1 MSCSC
6 ECAKLPAMA
15 ANKKPTESSP
25 SAPPTPITQDH
36 ERLGHAIKL
45 VIAEKGLSQTKV
57 ANRCKLDV
65 RQINMYAGGLGNPT
79 YLTLLHIC
87 DGLGVSPG
95 ELLRR
100 AEQLKED
107 GSGATDESG

>member
-1 MSCSC
+1 MSCSR

-15 ANKKPTESSP
+15 AENKPTP
-25 SAPPTPITQDH
+25 STPLTQDH
-36 ERLGHAIKL
+36 VRLGQAIKL
-45 VIAEKGLSQTKV
+45 VIAEKGLSQIKV

-65 RQINMYAGGLGNPT
+65 RQINMFAQGHGNPT

-95 ELLRR
+95 QLLRK

-107 GSGATDESG
+107 NAGQERADA

>member
-1 MSCSC
+1 MSCWR

-15 ANKKPTESSP
+15 AEKKPTP
-25 SAPPTPITQDH
+25 LTQDH
-36 ERLGHAIKL
+36 VRLGQAIKL
-45 VIAEKGLSQTKV
+45 VIAEKGLSQIKV

-65 RQINMYAGGLGNPT
+65 RQINMFAQGHGNPT

-95 ELLRR
+95 ELLRK
-100 AEQLKED
+100 AEELKGESPGGRLD
-107 GSGATDESG
+107 GDRSG

>member
-1 MSCSC
+1 
-6 ECAKLPAMA
+6 MA
-15 ANKKPTESSP
+15 AEKNPTASTSST
-25 SAPPTPITQDH
+25 PPTPITQDH
-36 ERLGHAIKL
+36 VRLGQAIKL
-45 VIAEKGLSQTKV
+45 VIAEKGLSQSKV

-65 RQINMYAGGLGNPT
+65 RQINMYAQGLGNPT

-100 AEQLKED
+100 AERLKEE
-107 GSGATDESG
+107 GAGGNGASA

>member
-1 MSCSC
+1 
-6 ECAKLPAMA
+6 MA
-15 ANKKPTESSP
+15 AEKKPAVSTP
-25 SAPPTPITQDH
+25 STPPAPITQDH
-36 ERLGHAIKL
+36 VRLGQAIKL
-45 VIAEKGLSQTKV
+45 VIAEKGLSQSKV

-65 RQINMYAGGLGNPT
+65 RQINMYAQGLGNPT

-100 AEQLKED
+100 AEELEKPSPSAEPRLN
-107 GSGATDESG
+107 ATT